1 MVDSIITKQELIDAQ
16 KDAQSLDDFING
28 GDEQIVVTRLL
39 NEYPTLANAIR
50 QIYEKGGKFY
60 PTLAAANADIANI
73 RAYVYVITGDNG
85 AYYKATAGATTLTQS
100 PYDPLTQAK
109 ADATTKA
116 ENAKFGAISQIIS
129 ASSNLYNDAT
139 SAKVDK
145 VISSTGEL
153 VDSAGF
159 AYSEFI
165 SVLNNTDYYQDGFRH
180 VAFYDS
186 NKTFISR
193 QSYSVVSSKVSGSF
207 KTPVNTAF
215 IRLSYRY
222 DILES
227 NAIGRILNVGTSP
240 VNYEPFY
247 KKLGLGIEVEKITKA
262 KEDLL
267 AEILVTKDSITKAS
281 SNLFD
286 KSTIKKGKVINLS
299 GLIVDNV
306 DFAYSDFIKVDKS
319 QDYYFDGF
327 RSVAFYDVDKNFIN
341 RIDIAV
347 SNSKYA
353 GVISTDAKTQF
364 IRVNLHLTAN
374 DTIDVFGRK
383 INKGAVAQQY
393 EAYFNRPSPSLI
405 IPNVKPTELNS
416 IQLSKNLFNHNA
428 VTSGKAILSTGVIAD
443 NASYAITDFIA
454 VDANSNYTISSEVGT
469 SAFTAVAYYDA
480 DKSFIERV
488 DVNSA
493 SNAVVVLTPTNAF
506 YVRFNI
512 NTALGSPSQ
521 RQRMFNKGSVALNYE
536 PYANPILSG
545 VTLAQDIKDQIQVNN
560 EHIAQSANL
569 FDHTKAT
576 IGYAILATGAV
587 SENANYSY
595 SDYIKVESGQK
606 YTMSAESGYNAF
618 INTAYYDE
626 SKTFI
631 NRVDTLT
638 PSGPLT
644 ITIPAGVSYVRFN
657 INAGLPSQRN
667 RMFNKG
673 DTALPY
679 VPYRV
684 ELSGVTLAGDV
695 MEQLSKELQLDPDDN
710 VMLDLPVDA
719 VYSTNQTWPFITDFR
734 NVTSAQ
740 VYQMFDTLMSEHPNY
755 ITKQVLGNDA
765 WGNPIAVYKFT
776 PTKPT
781 ATAKT
786 RYPKVFLTCG
796 THGMEHTPPMATYLM
811 LYEMCKNWQSNPL
824 LEALRFNVN
833 FLILPVVNPSGWNKY
848 SRVNDNGVDINRN
861 FPEGWSLQG
870 EGTDLYGGPSPL
882 SELESQYVKQVFD
895 ENPNIDIM
903 YDYHNFN
910 GLPGWEHVIW
920 VPTGSGAYVEHMCQM
935 LVGRMTRKWRKEYS
949 FIPTSE
955 TWFAGYSDTTHGAMI
970 QDHARERGIKFSA
983 TFETAGKIWLDP
995 EGGLYNTPHK
1005 KMCVEALVNWILINL
1020 NEVKRI

>member
-1 MVDSIITKQELIDAQ
+1 M
-16 KDAQSLDDFING
+16 
-28 GDEQIVVTRLL
+28 
-39 NEYPTLANAIR
+39 
-50 QIYEKGGKFY
+50 
-60 PTLAAANADIANI
+60 
-73 RAYVYVITGDNG
+73 
-85 AYYKATAGATTLTQS
+85 
-100 PYDPLTQAK
+100 
-109 ADATTKA
+109 
-116 ENAKFGAISQIIS
+116 
-129 ASSNLYNDAT
+129 
-139 SAKVDK
+139 
-145 VISSTGEL
+145 

-186 NKTFISR
+186 NKAFISR
-193 QSYSVVSSKVSGSF
+193 QSYSVVNSKVSGVF
-207 KTPVNTAF
+207 KTPANATY

-222 DILES
+222 DLLES
-227 NAIGRILNVGTSP
+227 NAVDRMLNVGTSP
-240 VNYEPFY
+240 VPYEPFY
-247 KKLGLGIEVEKITKA
+247 QKLGSGIEVEDIAKAREKTVSEISMTKETIV
-262 KEDLL
+262 K
-267 AEILVTKDSITKAS
+267 KS

-286 KSTIKKGKVINLS
+286 RFNAVKGKVINS
-299 GLIVDNV
+299 TGAIVDNV

-319 QDYYFDGF
+319 TTYYVDGF
-327 RSVAFYDVDKNFIN
+327 RAVALYDVDRNFIQ
-341 RIDIAV
+341 RIDILV
-347 SNSKYA
+347 NSAKYY
-353 GVISTDAKTQF
+353 GTITTTDKTYF
-364 IRVNLHLTAN
+364 IRANFHQTAN
-374 DTIDVFGRK
+374 DALDPKGRK
-383 INKGAVAQQY
+383 INKGSIAQPY
-393 EAYFNRPSPSLI
+393 EAYYNKFDASIIVPKAKPS
-405 IPNVKPTELNS
+405 ELNA
-416 IQLSKNLFNHNA
+416 IRLGNNLFNPSA
-428 VTSGKAILSTGVIAD
+428 VTSGKAINISGAIID
-443 NASYAITDFIA
+443 NASSAITDFIA

-512 NTALGSPSQ
+512 NTALGLPSQ
-521 RQRMFNKGSVALNYE
+521 RNRMFNKGSVALTYE

-545 VTLAQDIKDQIQVNN
+545 VTLAQDIKDQIPVNN
-560 EHIAQSANL
+560 EHITQNANL

-576 IGYAILATGAV
+576 VGYAILATGAI
-587 SENANYSY
+587 SENASYSY

-618 INTAYYDE
+618 INTAYYDAD
-626 SKTFI
+626 KTFI
-631 NRVDTLT
+631 NRIETT
-638 PSGPLT
+638 TSSGSLT
-644 ITIPAGVSYVRFN
+644 ITIPAGVSYIRFN

-673 DTALPY
+673 STALPY
-679 VPYRV
+679 VQGRV
-684 ELSGVTLAGDV
+684 ELSGVALAEDV
-695 MEQLSKELQLDPDDN
+695 LEQVAKELQLDPADN

-719 VYSTNQTWPFITDFR
+719 VYSTDQTWPFITDFR

-740 VYQMFDTLMSEHPNY
+740 VYQMFDTLMSDHPDY
-755 ITKQVLGNDA
+755 ITKQNLGNDA

-776 PTKPT
+776 PVKPS

-786 RYPKVFLTCG
+786 RYPKVFITCG

-824 LEALRFNVN
+824 LEALRFNVD

-861 FPEGWSLQG
+861 FPEGWTLQG
-870 EGTDLYGGPSPL
+870 EGTALYSGPSPL
-882 SELESQYVKQVFD
+882 SELESQYVKKVFD
-895 ENPNIDIM
+895 ENLNIDIM

-1020 NEVKRI
+1020 NELKRI